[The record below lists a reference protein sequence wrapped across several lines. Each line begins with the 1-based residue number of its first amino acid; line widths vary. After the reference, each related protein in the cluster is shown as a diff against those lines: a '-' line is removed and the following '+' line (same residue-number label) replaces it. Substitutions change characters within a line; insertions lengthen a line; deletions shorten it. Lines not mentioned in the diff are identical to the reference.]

1 MAFTTMHFAVGMA
14 CSGAGASLAALML
27 RRGWKWIP
35 LVMAVGGTWACI
47 PDMPR
52 VFRTDFPVL
61 GLADSLGSKQL
72 EMTLHAHGD
81 WFFFHRMLD
90 AQPKEFALHGLAIIL
105 MLYTISV
112 FLLAVTHRRPVVI
125 VQQNNTEANS
135 SAEAEPQQPQ
145 KRAA

>member
-14 CSGAGASLAALML
+14 CSGAGASLAALLL
-27 RRGWKWIP
+27 RRGWRWVP
-35 LVMAVGGTWACI
+35 LVMAVGGTWACV

-52 VFRTDFPVL
+52 VFRTDFPIL
-61 GLADSLGSKQL
+61 GLANSLGSKSL
-72 EMTLHAHGD
+72 EKTLHTHGD
-81 WFFFHRMLD
+81 VFFFHRMLD

-112 FLLAVTHRRPVVI
+112 FLLAITHRRPIIV
-125 VQQNNTEANS
+125 VQQKPDEAPA
-135 SAEAEPQQPQ
+135 SAEGTSELPQ